1 MQRISSGDKRKRKVK
16 DESSESDS
24 YKDEGDVSD
33 DAEAYLCEAD
43 DLIRVDRGMAKI
55 DNGYREVELLS
66 DVLHMQGKELSDTI
80 GEAENLCGIQNKPTK
95 KNQLMIDE
103 QKRSEKVKSILRSLK
118 TKSPIERDY
127 EDMIANK

>member
-66 DVLHMQGKELSDTI
+66 DVLHMQGKELTDTI
-80 GEAENLCGIQNKPTK
+80 IDAEKLCGI
-95 KNQLMIDE
+95 
-103 QKRSEKVKSILRSLK
+103 
-118 TKSPIERDY
+118 
-127 EDMIANK
+127 